1 MFCPQCGQKNPD
13 GFRFCGHCGV
23 PLPVV
28 AQPAPSA
35 NAAAPFDR
43 PPVTMPPPPSGQ
55 AYQPWGP
62 AAVPP
67 ATSGYAPLPFATAE
81 YGVARSMEYKGVGPR
96 FGAIVIDNIVM
107 AIAGVILGV
116 LLMMAGLSPET
127 EEYAD
132 TTSLLCLVLAFG
144 YYSFFEGVFGGT
156 IGKLLLGMRVVNAEG
171 RNCGLGRALV
181 RNLLRIID
189 ALPFAYIVGAALVD
203 SSDKRQRLGDRVAKT
218 YVVAR

>member
-1 MFCPQCGQKNPD
+1 
-13 GFRFCGHCGV
+13 
-23 PLPVV
+23 
-28 AQPAPSA
+28 
-35 NAAAPFDR
+35 
-43 PPVTMPPPPSGQ
+43 
-55 AYQPWGP
+55 
-62 AAVPP
+62 
-67 ATSGYAPLPFATAE
+67 
-81 YGVARSMEYKGVGPR
+81 
-96 FGAIVIDNIVM
+96 
-107 AIAGVILGV
+107 
-116 LLMMAGLSPET
+116 MMAGLSPET

>member
-1 MFCPQCGQKNPD
+1 M
-13 GFRFCGHCGV
+13 
-23 PLPVV
+23 
-28 AQPAPSA
+28 
-35 NAAAPFDR
+35 
-43 PPVTMPPPPSGQ
+43 
-55 AYQPWGP
+55 
-62 AAVPP
+62 
-67 ATSGYAPLPFATAE
+67 
-81 YGVARSMEYKGVGPR
+81 GPR

-203 SSDKRQRLGDRVAKT
+203 SSDKRQRLGDRVVKT